1 MGIIGGLNLIQ
12 IKHMRIVQFFICCCL
27 QLCIVQINAQT
38 TAIKPLKIAVFAP
51 VYLDSAFNNSNYKLG
66 NNNLPKNI
74 LPGLEFYNGVML
86 AVDSLN
92 AEGIHAE
99 LFFYDT
105 KNSSEP
111 FSQILQKP
119 ELVGVSLIIA
129 SFNNRAEIK
138 PLADFARINK
148 IALISETYPNDG
160 GISENPYFV
169 LINATLRTHC
179 EALYKFI
186 QKNYATNNI
195 VYTKKKGALEDLIQS
210 FYTEMGKKT
219 PAIPLKLKTVEIAD
233 SIIASELFKSLDSN
247 RNNLIICGSLNEMFG
262 NSLVKIL
269 SENKKYNVTLVG
281 MPTWDTYKELL
292 KPDYKGIEIIYSSP
306 YNFGRT
312 DNTSIS
318 ITNKYKNRFSSRP
331 SDQVFKGFEATYH
344 FTKLLIKHQAAF
356 INNLSD
362 KSFKVFNDFDIQP
375 IRFKRENTTADYL
388 ENKKIYFVKRL
399 AGQIKTVN

>member
-1 MGIIGGLNLIQ
+1 
-12 IKHMRIVQFFICCCL
+12 
-27 QLCIVQINAQT
+27 VQINAQT

-99 LFFYDT
+99 GIHADLFFYDT

-111 FSQILQKP
+111 ISQILQKP
-119 ELVGVSLIIA
+119 ELAGVSLIIA

-186 QKNYATNNI
+186 QKNYAINNI
-195 VYTKKKGALEDLIQS
+195 VYTKKKGALEDMIQS

-233 SIIASELFKSLDSN
+233 TIIASELFKSLDSN
-247 RNNLIICGSLNEMFG
+247 RNNLIICGSLNEAFG

-269 SENKKYNVTLVG
+269 SENKKYTFTVVG
-281 MPTWDTYKELL
+281 MPTWDSYKELL

-312 DNTSIS
+312 DNASIA
-318 ITNKYKNRFSSRP
+318 INNKYKNRFSSRP

-344 FTKLLIKHQAAF
+344 FTKLLIKHQSAF

-375 IRFKRENTTADYL
+375 IRFKRESTLADYL